1 MSKSMRM
8 SKATPPAFIVAP
20 NTPDTIL
27 PSMKNK
33 LSPWTG
39 SLLVVSS
46 LLFAAPL
53 LAAEATALSLVKE
66 GNRHVGEE
74 AKDRVVQIR
83 SEKSINTL
91 VPNIWFIVYYDP
103 DATAKATEVKF
114 VAGTKATVKRPARI
128 LEPITGA
135 HKELPK
141 AKIKIDS
148 DKALA
153 IATKEPVL
161 KNLTLKASKM
171 TLERHS
177 AIEEEVVWKVEL
189 WAAKLA
195 NPNKNVSIG
204 EVLINAEDGTVL
216 KNELKPNKVD

>member
-1 MSKSMRM
+1 MN
-8 SKATPPAFIVAP
+8 AAFVVALEV
-20 NTPDTIL
+20 PDSIL
-27 PSMKNK
+27 PHMRNK

-39 SLLVVSS
+39 SLLIVSS

-53 LAAEATALSLVKE
+53 LAAEATALALVKE

-74 AKDRVVQIR
+74 AKDRIVQIR

-91 VPNIWFIVYYDP
+91 VPNIWYVVYYDP

-141 AKIKIDS
+141 AKIKLDS

-177 AIEEEVVWKVEL
+177 AIEDQVVWKVEL

-204 EVLINAEDGTVL
+204 EVIVSAEDGTVV
-216 KNELKPNKVD
+216 KNELKPNRVD

>member
-1 MSKSMRM
+1 M

>member
-1 MSKSMRM
+1 MKMKS
-8 SKATPPAFIVAP
+8 
-20 NTPDTIL
+20 L
-27 PSMKNK
+27 
-33 LSPWTG
+33 TG
-39 SLLVVSS
+39 KWLGVL
-46 LLFAAPL
+46 L
-53 LAAEATALSLVKE
+53 LAGGLNQITQAAEPTAFDLVKE
-66 GNRHVGEE
+66 GNRHLGEE
-74 AKDRVVQIR
+74 AKGRVVQIR

>member
-1 MSKSMRM
+1 MPYS
-8 SKATPPAFIVAP
+8 FLVALEAP
-20 NTPDTIL
+20 GSIL
-27 PSMKNK
+27 PRMKTN
-33 LSPWTG
+33 LSPWIG
-39 SLLVVSS
+39 SFLVVSS
-46 LLFAAPL
+46 LVFAAPMR
-53 LAAEATALSLVKE
+53 AAEATAFQLVKE

-91 VPNIWFIVYYDP
+91 VPNIWYVVYYDP

-141 AKIKIDS
+141 NKLKIDS
-148 DKALA
+148 DKALEVA
-153 IATKEPVL
+153 KKEPVL
-161 KNLTLKASKM
+161 KNLTLKASKLK
-171 TLERHS
+171 LERRS
-177 AIEEEVVWKVEL
+177 ATEDEPVWKVEL
-189 WAAKLA
+189 WAAKLS

-204 EVLINAEDGTVL
+204 EVIVSAEDGTVV
-216 KNELKPNKVD
+216 KDDLKPNRVD